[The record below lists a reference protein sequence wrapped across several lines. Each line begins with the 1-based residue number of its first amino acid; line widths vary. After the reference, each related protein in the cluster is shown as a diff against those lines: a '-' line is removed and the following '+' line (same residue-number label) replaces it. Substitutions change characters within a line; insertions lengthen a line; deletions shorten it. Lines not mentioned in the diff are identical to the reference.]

1 MVFPSRTLSVTINCP
16 PAKAYAFVSNP
27 ENLPQWAGGLCRSVR
42 RSNDEWIVETPQG
55 PMKIRFVE
63 KNDLGVLDHYVS
75 PTPGVEVFVPM
86 RVIANGS
93 GSELIFTL
101 FRSPHMS
108 DEKFAEDIG
117 WVQRDIQILKQI
129 LER

>member
-1 MVFPSRTLSVTINCP
+1 
-16 PAKAYAFVSNP
+16 
-27 ENLPQWAGGLCRSVR
+27 
-42 RSNDEWIVETPQG
+42 
-55 PMKIRFVE
+55 MKIRFVE